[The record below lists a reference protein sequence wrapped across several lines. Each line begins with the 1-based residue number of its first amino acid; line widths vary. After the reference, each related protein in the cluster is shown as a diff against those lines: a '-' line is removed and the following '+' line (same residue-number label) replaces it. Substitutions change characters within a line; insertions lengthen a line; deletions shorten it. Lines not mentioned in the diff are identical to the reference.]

1 MIDYA
6 CENFGKQTA
15 AGGGQILNVC
25 SNHGINGGNQHAK
38 ACQGVFS
45 SDVRRAAAGGTDVGP
60 AVKG

>member
-1 MIDYA
+1 MRKLWKA
-6 CENFGKQTA
+6 NS
-15 AGGGQILNVC
+15 QILNVC